1 METQFG
7 KDNATFRTNAEHD
20 GSAQAQIISSYIRAQ
35 LVKQIVF
42 YGVATIFILAGCF
55 LIAFAPS
62 GREQVTTI
70 IAAALFAL
78 AIGLGGFSYFKLKAP
93 FVSAEVGAVPERPV
107 DPPPAKNDRS

>member
-1 METQFG
+1 METKFG
-7 KDNATFRTNAEHD
+7 KDNATFRTNAEY
-20 GSAQAQIISSYIRAQ
+20 GVSTQAQIVYIRAQ

-55 LIAFAPS
+55 LIAFAPQ
-62 GREQVTTI
+62 GREQVTSI

-93 FVSAEVGAVPERPV
+93 FVSAEVGTLPDKASDSQPT
-107 DPPPAKNDRS
+107 ND